1 MLAQLGREDE
11 AIDRFKPLI
20 EKDPSKYALVQ
31 EVGMELMKAEKWKAA
46 EDFLKMAA
54 EASAKLGVDSAA
66 VYSNIGIAAFNQR
79 KDDPAKIDEAL
90 GFYQKALDLQPDDPA
105 IVFNAMIA
113 CMAKEDWA
121 TAASWGEKYVSIS
134 PSDAK
139 GWQLLARCYSEA
151 GDPDKASEALQRYQ
165 TLKGQ

>member
-1 MLAQLGREDE
+1 M
-11 AIDRFKPLI
+11 I
-20 EKDPSKYALVQ
+20 EKDPSKYALVE

-79 KDDPAKIDEAL
+79 KDDPAKIDEAISY
-90 GFYQKALDLQPDDPA
+90 YQKALDRAARRPDDRLQRDDR
-105 IVFNAMIA
+105 VH
-113 CMAKEDWA
+113 
-121 TAASWGEKYVSIS
+121 GERGLGRPPHAGERSTCSIS
-134 PSDAK
+134 PSDPK

-151 GDPDKASEALQRYQ
+151 ATPTRRPRPWGAIQD
-165 TLKGQ
+165 LKGQ